1 MKMFKKLMAVA
12 LAGVM
17 ALVVLTGCASNA
29 LNSKEIVDCINDS
42 IGSVAWLNAD
52 MKLTATDEAD
62 AAKLASVLKEYKA
75 KEEYK
80 DFTVEQLLEV
90 NKVKQEIRKKL
101 VAEGNT
107 DMVLISYAE
116 VTDYQSKYFGEAK
129 NSMIASELMS
139 MDHIKPIAG
148 SNAEYEKT
156 GTASLK
162 EDTFGDDAYVFA
174 VVRVSLKKE
183 A

>member
-42 IGSVAWLNAD
+42 VGSVVWLNAD

-80 DFTVEQLLEV
+80 DFTVEQLLD
-90 NKVKQEIRKKL
+90 KSGVKQEIRKKL

-107 DMVLISYAE
+107 DLVLISYAE

-139 MDHIKPIAG
+139 NIKPIAG

-174 VVRVSLKKE
+174 VVRVSLKK
-183 A
+183 AA

>member
-42 IGSVAWLNAD
+42 IGSVAFLNAD

-80 DFTVEQLLEV
+80 EFTVEQLLDV
-90 NKVKQEIRKKL
+90 NGVKQEIRKKL
-101 VAEGNT
+101 VAEDNT

-116 VTDYQSKYFGEAK
+116 LKDYQSKYFGEAK
-129 NSMIASELMS
+129 NSMIASELMNN
-139 MDHIKPIAG
+139 IKPIAG
-148 SNAEYEKT
+148 SSAEYEKT

-174 VVRVSLKKE
+174 VVRVSLKK
-183 A
+183 AA

>member
-90 NKVKQEIRKKL
+90 NGVKQEIRKKL

-129 NSMIASELMS
+129 NSMIASELMN
-139 MDHIKPIAG
+139 HIKPIAG
-148 SNAEYEKT
+148 SRAEYEKT

-174 VVRVSLKKE
+174 VVRVSLKK
-183 A
+183 AA